1 VRCFYHPDYTF
12 PLPEEHPFPMDKFW
26 RSAEMI
32 RAAAPAGLSL
42 HLSPLAPESALFRVH
57 TPAYLEKIRTGSLD
71 AAEAVKLGLPAGEA
85 LLRRSRL
92 EVGGTLAA
100 LDAALTDGLACNLAG
115 GTHHA
120 FADRGLGYCVLNDV
134 AIAIRHHHAYRPA
147 ARIAVIDTDAHQGNG
162 THGIFADDDRVFT
175 YSIHVGK
182 NYPAHK
188 TAGRLDVE
196 LPRHVHGADYLE
208 HLEATLSPA
217 LDDFAP
223 ELVFWI
229 AGADPHENDRFGQ
242 MRLTDAD
249 LASRDRHVLDLV
261 TRRSIPLVVLYGG
274 GYNRDRVHTAR
285 IHAQTVLLAAT
296 YTDRASPGFPRP

>member
-1 VRCFYHPDYTF
+1 MRCFYHPDYTF

-26 RSAEMI
+26 RSADLL
-32 RAAAPAGLSL
+32 RAAAHPAVEL
-42 HLSPLAPESALFRVH
+42 HLAAHAAESDVLRVH
-57 TPAYLEKIRTGSLD
+57 TPAYLDKIRTGALD
-71 AAEAVKLGLPAGEA
+71 STEAVKLGLPAGEP
-85 LLRRSRL
+85 LLLRSRL

-100 LDAALTDGLACNLAG
+100 MHAALTEGLACNLAG

-120 FADRGLGYCVLNDV
+120 FAERGLGYCVLNDV
-134 AIAIRHHHAYRPA
+134 AIAIRVHHSTHPFT
-147 ARIAVIDTDAHQGNG
+147 RIAVIDTDAHQGNG

-188 TAGRLDVE
+188 TPGRLDVE
-196 LPRHVHGADYLE
+196 LPRYVHGADYLE
-208 HLEATLSPA
+208 QLESTLAPA

-223 ELVFWI
+223 DLVFWI

-249 LASRDRHVLDLV
+249 LASRDRHVLDLL
-261 TRRSIPLVVLYGG
+261 TRRPLPSVVLYGG
-274 GYNRDRVHTAR
+274 GYNRDRLHTAR
-285 IHAQTVLLAAT
+285 IHAATVRIAAD
-296 YTDRASPGFPRP
+296 YAARGKSIQG